1 MEKWLIIEL
10 GQRKHE
16 VGLGQFDIIKQRLM
30 ESCQKVTETSL
41 KRPPVAKFRT
51 IGTSK
56 RIMIAINYYT
66 SKDFKKRK
74 GGGHGKFVF
83 Q

>member
-16 VGLGQFDIIKQRLM
+16 VGLGQFDIIKQTLV
-30 ESCQKVTETSL
+30 ESCQKVTEASL

-51 IGTSK
+51 I
-56 RIMIAINYYT
+56 
-66 SKDFKKRK
+66 
-74 GGGHGKFVF
+74 
-83 Q
+83 